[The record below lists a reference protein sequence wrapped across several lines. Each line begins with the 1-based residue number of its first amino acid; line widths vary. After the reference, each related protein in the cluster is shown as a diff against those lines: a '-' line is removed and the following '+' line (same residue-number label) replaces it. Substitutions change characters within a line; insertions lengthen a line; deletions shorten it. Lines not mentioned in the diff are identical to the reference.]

1 MYIRRL
7 TLVFALLITIFAAGN
22 SFSANQNDDDKFSKL
37 VGEYLEFQWK
47 NSPLSATFNGIHT
60 YDDQMESFSL
70 AAAKEQLEENR
81 QFVGRFKSGIDRAKL
96 NESNQI
102 DFDLIQNSLKAQE
115 FSLTRSHDFEQEPS
129 TYPNIV
135 AGIGFLMFS
144 REYAPFEERMGN
156 LAKRMEKMPQL
167 LEEGKKNLKNPPKLW
182 TQIAIETTTGAAGLY
197 AQVLAQAI
205 TQLPETSDA
214 RKRFEAANPK
224 LVAALKSYQEF
235 LEKDLLPRS
244 NGSFADGRENFIY
257 RLKNFYLIDQS
268 PEEIKAVAQKVL
280 EDTKAKMV
288 AEAKKVDPNKNWW
301 EILDEAKKK
310 HGTAEELLPTY
321 RKVTERARQWVL
333 DKKLASIPEEKLDV
347 IETPLFMR
355 FVTPYAAYFSP
366 APFEK
371 QQTGY
376 YFVTP
381 VDTSLPAEEKDGK
394 LGEMYID
401 VENTTVHEAYPGHHL
416 QLIHQNLLSPIR
428 RMSGSSLMSEGWGL
442 YCERLGEDYGFYS
455 TPIDLMQAYRWVLI
469 RAIRVLV
476 DVGLHVDGMTY
487 EDAVKMMLDNAKIEK
502 TGAEGEVRRYTQS
515 PTQPLS
521 YLMGMLMIE
530 QLRDDYHKAKGD
542 SFSIDEFHDSVLSYG
557 SIPLKIIRESMMKRV
572 ATIQ

>member
-1 MYIRRL
+1 MYLRR
-7 TLVFALLITIFAAGN
+7 FLLIFSILIVGFAAGN
-22 SFSANQNDDDKFSKL
+22 SLFADQNEDDKFSKL
-37 VGEYLEFQWK
+37 VNEYLEFQWK

-60 YDDQMESFSL
+60 YDDQINSFSL
-70 AAAKEQLEENR
+70 TAVKAQVEKDR
-81 QFVGRFKSGIDRAKL
+81 QFVGRFKSEIDRAKL

-102 DFDLIQNSLKAQE
+102 DFDLIQDSLRQEE
-115 FSLTRSHDFEQEPS
+115 FSLEKSHDLEREPS

-135 AGIGFLMFS
+135 AGLGFLMFS

-167 LEEGKKNLKNPPKLW
+167 LEEGKKNLSNPPKLW
-182 TQIAIETTTGAAGLY
+182 TQIAIETTSGAAGLY
-197 AQVLAQAI
+197 EQVLAQAI

-224 LVAALKSYQEF
+224 VIAALKSYQEF
-235 LEKDLLPRS
+235 LEKDLLSRS
-244 NGSFADGRENFIY
+244 NGNFADGRENFVY

-280 EDTKAKMV
+280 AETKAKMI

-310 HGTAEELLPTY
+310 HGTAEQLLPTY
-321 RKVTERARQWVL
+321 KAVTERARKWVL

-347 IETPLFMR
+347 IETPQFMR

-371 QQTGY
+371 QQTGF

-381 VDTSLPAEEKDGK
+381 VDVSLSAEAKEGK

-416 QLIHQNLLSPIR
+416 QFIHQNRLSPIR

-469 RAIRVLV
+469 RAVRVLV
-476 DVGLHVDGMTY
+476 DVGMHVDGMSY
-487 EDAVKMMLDNAKIEK
+487 DDAVKMMLDNARIEK

-542 SFSIDEFHDSVLSYG
+542 SFSLQEFHDSVLSYG
-557 SIPLKIIRESMMKRV
+557 SVPLKIIRESMMKHV
-572 ATIQ
+572 SS

>member
-1 MYIRRL
+1 MHIRRL
-7 TLVFALLITIFAAGN
+7 ILVFSLLITALVARN
-22 SFSANQNDDDKFSKL
+22 SFSANQSEDDKFSKL
-37 VGEYLEFQWK
+37 VNEYLEFQWK
-47 NSPLSATFNGIHT
+47 SSPLNATFNGIHT
-60 YDDQMESFSL
+60 YDDRIESFSL
-70 AAAKEQLEENR
+70 EAAKGQLEKNR
-81 QFVGRFKSGIDRAKL
+81 QFIGRFDSEIDGAKL

-102 DFDLIQNSLKAQE
+102 DFDLVHDSLKAQE
-115 FSLTRSHDFEQEPS
+115 FSLTRSHDLEREPS

-144 REYAPFEERMGN
+144 REYAPFEERMAS
-156 LAKRMEKMPQL
+156 LAGRMEKMPQL
-167 LEEGKKNLKNPPKLW
+167 LEEGKKNLNNPPKLW
-182 TQIAIETTTGAAGLY
+182 TQIAIETTAGAAGLY
-197 AQVLAQAI
+197 EQVLAQAI
-205 TQLPETSDA
+205 TQLPEQSEA

-224 LVAALKSYQEF
+224 VVASLKSYQQF
-235 LEKDLLPRS
+235 LEKDLMPRS
-244 NGSFADGRENFIY
+244 NGNFADGRENFVY

-280 EDTKAKMV
+280 DETKAKME
-288 AEAKKVDPNKNWW
+288 AEAKKIDPNKNWW
-301 EILDEAKKK
+301 EILDDAKKK
-310 HGTAEELLPTY
+310 HGSAEDLLPTY
-321 RKVTERARQWVL
+321 RKVTERARQWVI
-333 DKKLASIPEEKLDV
+333 DKKLAFIPEEKLDV

-381 VDTSLPAEEKDGK
+381 VDADLPPEAKEGK

-401 VENTTVHEAYPGHHL
+401 VENTTVHEAFPGHHL

-455 TPIDLMQAYRWVLI
+455 SPIDSMQAYRWLLI
-469 RAIRVLV
+469 RAVRVLV
-476 DVGLHVDGMTY
+476 DVGLHCDGMSY
-487 EDAVKMMLDNAKIEK
+487 EDAVKMMLDHARIEK
-502 TGAEGEVRRYTQS
+502 SGAEGEVRRYTQS

-530 QLRDDYHKAKGD
+530 QLRDDIHKETGEK
-542 SFSIDEFHDSVLSYG
+542 FSLQEFHDSVLGYG
-557 SIPLKIIRESMMKRV
+557 SVPLRIIRESMMKR
-572 ATIQ
+572 IQKP

>member
-1 MYIRRL
+1 MRIRRFIL
-7 TLVFALLITIFAAGN
+7 FLSLLIAVLVPGN
-22 SFSANQNDDDKFSKL
+22 SISANQSEDDKFSKL

-60 YDDQMESFSL
+60 YDDQIDSFSL
-70 AAAKEQLEENR
+70 SAVKEQFDRTR
-81 QFVGRFKSGIDRAKL
+81 QFVGRIQSEIDRAKL

-102 DFDLIQNSLKAQE
+102 DFDLIQDSLKAQE
-115 FSLTRSHDFEQEPS
+115 FSFTRSHDFEREPS

-182 TQIAIETTTGAAGLY
+182 TQIAIETTSGAAGLY
-197 AQVLAQAI
+197 DQVLAQAI
-205 TQLPETSDA
+205 TQLPEASDA

-224 LVAALKSYQEF
+224 VVAALNSYQQF

-244 NGSFADGRENFIY
+244 TGNFADGRENFVY

-280 EDTKAKMV
+280 VDTKARME
-288 AEAKKVDPNKNWW
+288 AEAKKVDANKNWW

-310 HGTAEELLPTY
+310 HGSAEELLPTY
-321 RKVTERARQWVL
+321 KKVTERARQWVL
-333 DKKLASIPEEKLDV
+333 DKKLATIPEEKLDV
-347 IETPLFMR
+347 IETPQFMR

-381 VDTSLPAEEKDGK
+381 VDTSLPEEAKEGK

-416 QLIHQNLLSPIR
+416 QFIHQNRLSPIR
-428 RMSGSSLMSEGWGL
+428 RMSGSSLLSEGWGL

-455 TPIDLMQAYRWVLI
+455 SPIDSMQAYRWLLI
-469 RAIRVLV
+469 RAVRVLV
-476 DVGLHVDGMTY
+476 DVGLHVDGMSY
-487 EDAVKMMLDNAKIEK
+487 DDAVKMMLDNAKIEK
-502 TGAEGEVRRYTQS
+502 SGAEAEVRRYTQS

-530 QLRDDYHKAKGD
+530 QLREDYHKAKGED
-542 SFSIDEFHDSVLSYG
+542 FSMQEFHDSVMSYG
-557 SIPLKIIRESMMKRV
+557 SIPLKIIRESMMKGVSR
-572 ATIQ
+572 

>member
-1 MYIRRL
+1 MHIRRL
-7 TLVFALLITIFAAGN
+7 ILVFSLLITALVAGN
-22 SFSANQNDDDKFSKL
+22 SFSANQSEDDKFSKL
-37 VGEYLEFQWK
+37 VNEYLEFQWK
-47 NSPLSATFNGIHT
+47 SSPLSASFNGIHA
-60 YDDQMESFSL
+60 YDDRIESFSL
-70 AAAKEQLEENR
+70 EAAKGQLEKNR
-81 QFVGRFKSGIDRAKL
+81 QFVGRFDSEIDRAKL

-102 DFDLIQNSLKAQE
+102 DFDLIHDSLKAQE
-115 FSLTRSHDFEQEPS
+115 FSLTRSYDLEREPS

-144 REYAPFEERMGN
+144 REYAPFEERMAS
-156 LAKRMEKMPQL
+156 LAGRMEKMPQL
-167 LEEGKKNLKNPPKLW
+167 LEEGKKNLNNPPKLW
-182 TQIAIETTTGAAGLY
+182 TQIAIETTAGAAGLY
-197 AQVLAQAI
+197 EQVLAQAI
-205 TQLPETSDA
+205 TQLPEQSEA

-224 LVAALKSYQEF
+224 VVASLKSYQQF
-235 LEKDLLPRS
+235 LEKDLMPRS
-244 NGSFADGRENFIY
+244 NGNFADGRENFVY
-257 RLKNFYLIDQS
+257 RFKNFYLIDQS

-280 EDTKAKMV
+280 DETKAKME
-288 AEAKKVDPNKNWW
+288 AAAKKIDPNKNWW
-301 EILDEAKKK
+301 EILDDAKKR
-310 HGTAEELLPTY
+310 HGSAEDLLPTY
-321 RKVTERARQWVL
+321 RKVTERARQWVI
-333 DKKLASIPEEKLDV
+333 DKKLAFIPEEKLDV

-381 VDTSLPAEEKDGK
+381 VDADLPPEAKEGK

-401 VENTTVHEAYPGHHL
+401 VENTTVHEAFPGHHL

-455 TPIDLMQAYRWVLI
+455 SPIDSMQAYRWLLI
-469 RAIRVLV
+469 RAVRVLV
-476 DVGLHVDGMTY
+476 DVGLHCDGMSY
-487 EDAVKMMLDNAKIEK
+487 EDAVKMMLDHAKIEK
-502 TGAEGEVRRYTQS
+502 SGAEGEVRRYTQS

-530 QLRDDYHKAKGD
+530 QLRDDIHKETGEK
-542 SFSIDEFHDSVLSYG
+542 FSLQEFHDSVLGYG
-557 SIPLKIIRESMMKRV
+557 SVPLRIIRESMMKRV
-572 ATIQ
+572 QKP

>member
-1 MYIRRL
+1 MHIRRL
-7 TLVFALLITIFAAGN
+7 ILVFSLLITALVAGN
-22 SFSANQNDDDKFSKL
+22 SFSANQSEDDKFSKL
-37 VGEYLEFQWK
+37 VNEYLEFQWK
-47 NSPLSATFNGIHT
+47 SSPLSASFNGIHA
-60 YDDQMESFSL
+60 YDDRIESFSL
-70 AAAKEQLEENR
+70 EAAKGQLEKNR
-81 QFVGRFKSGIDRAKL
+81 QFVGRFDSEIDRAKL

-102 DFDLIQNSLKAQE
+102 DFDLIHDSLKAQE
-115 FSLTRSHDFEQEPS
+115 FSLTRSHDLEREPS

-144 REYAPFEERMGN
+144 REYAPFEERMAS
-156 LAKRMEKMPQL
+156 LAGRMEKMPQL
-167 LEEGKKNLKNPPKLW
+167 LEEGKKNLNNPPKLW
-182 TQIAIETTTGAAGLY
+182 TQIAIETTAGAAGLY
-197 AQVLAQAI
+197 EQVLAQAI
-205 TQLPETSDA
+205 TQLPEQNEA

-224 LVAALKSYQEF
+224 VVASLKSYQQF
-235 LEKDLLPRS
+235 LEKDLMPRS
-244 NGSFADGRENFIY
+244 NGNFADGRENFVY

-280 EDTKAKMV
+280 DETKAKME
-288 AEAKKVDPNKNWW
+288 AAAKKIDPNKNWW
-301 EILDEAKKK
+301 EILDDAKKR
-310 HGTAEELLPTY
+310 HGSAEDLLPRY
-321 RKVTERARQWVL
+321 RKVTERARQWVI
-333 DKKLASIPEEKLDV
+333 DKKLAFIPEEKLDV

-381 VDTSLPAEEKDGK
+381 VDADLSPEAKEGK

-401 VENTTVHEAYPGHHL
+401 VENTTVHEAFPGHHL

-455 TPIDLMQAYRWVLI
+455 SPIDSMQAYRWLLI
-469 RAIRVLV
+469 RAVRVLV
-476 DVGLHVDGMTY
+476 DVGLHCDGMSY
-487 EDAVKMMLDNAKIEK
+487 EDAVKMMLDHAKIEK
-502 TGAEGEVRRYTQS
+502 SGAEGEVRRYTQS

-530 QLRDDYHKAKGD
+530 QLRDDIHKETGEK
-542 SFSIDEFHDSVLSYG
+542 FSLQEFHDSVLGYG
-557 SIPLKIIRESMMKRV
+557 SVPLRIIRESMMKRV
-572 ATIQ
+572 QKP